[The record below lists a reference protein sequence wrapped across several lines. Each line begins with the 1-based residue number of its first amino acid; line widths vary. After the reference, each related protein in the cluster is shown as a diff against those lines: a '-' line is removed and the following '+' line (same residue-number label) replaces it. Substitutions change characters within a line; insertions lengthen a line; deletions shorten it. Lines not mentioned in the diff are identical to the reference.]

1 MTTQQPANNKLF
13 LSIILMVASAH
24 MVNDLIQSMLMAT
37 YPLLEQKF
45 SLSMLQIGCISLV
58 YQITASILQP
68 AIGFY
73 TDKHPKPYLLPAGMA
88 ITTLGIVMLAL
99 ASHFYMLLISAALLG
114 VGSSTFHPEASR
126 VARNAS
132 GGKFGLAQ
140 SSFQVGGNFGSALGP
155 LLASFIVLR
164 HSHQEYILWFVII
177 GLVGIV
183 LLSNIS
189 NWAAKHLRANKNK
202 ALIKITPPL
211 SKQQTKLALSLLCLL
226 IFSKYFYMAGMT
238 TYYGTYLTKKF
249 DLSVFQS
256 GIFLSVFLASV
267 AAGTFMGG
275 PIGDRIGRKYVIWFS
290 ILGATPFT
298 LALPYSN
305 LVWTI
310 IFSICIGLI
319 LSSAFAAIVV
329 YAQELMPNNI
339 GMISGVFFGL
349 MFGMSGIAAALLGY
363 IADKTSLQFV
373 FQCTGFFPLLGIFTI
388 FLPNIEKHINKNV
401 NYFKK

>member
-1 MTTQQPANNKLF
+1 MTTQPTNNKLF

-24 MVNDLIQSMLMAT
+24 MVNDLIQSMMMAT
-37 YPLLEQKF
+37 YPLLKAKF
-45 SLSMLQIGCISLV
+45 ALSMLQVGCITLV
-58 YQITASILQP
+58 YQVTASLLQP
-68 AIGFY
+68 AVGFY
-73 TDKHPKPYLLPAGMA
+73 TDKYPKPYLLPIGMA
-88 ITTLGIVMLAL
+88 TTTAGIVVLAL
-99 ASHFYMLLISAALLG
+99 ATHFYILLIAAALLG

-126 VARNAS
+126 TARNAS

-140 SSFQVGGNFGSALGP
+140 STFQVGGNFGSALGP

-164 HSHQEYILWFVII
+164 HSHQEYILWFVVI
-177 GLVGIV
+177 GLVGMV
-183 LLSNIS
+183 LLTKIS
-189 NWAAKHLRANKNK
+189 NWAASNLRANKHK
-202 ALIKITPPL
+202 TPIKITPPL
-211 SKQQTKLALSLLCLL
+211 SRQKTLLALSLLCLL
-226 IFSKYFYMAGMT
+226 IFSKYFYMAGIT
-238 TYYGTYLTKKF
+238 NYYSLYLIEKF
-249 DLSVFQS
+249 KLSSFQA
-256 GIFLSVFLASV
+256 GIFLFVFLASV
-267 AAGTFMGG
+267 ALGTFMGG

-298 LALPYSN
+298 LALPHAN
-305 LVWTI
+305 LLWTVI
-310 IFSICIGLI
+310 LSICIGLI

-373 FQCTGFFPLLGIFTI
+373 FLCTGFFPLLGIFTV
-388 FLPNIEKHINKNV
+388 FLPSIEKHLPKKV